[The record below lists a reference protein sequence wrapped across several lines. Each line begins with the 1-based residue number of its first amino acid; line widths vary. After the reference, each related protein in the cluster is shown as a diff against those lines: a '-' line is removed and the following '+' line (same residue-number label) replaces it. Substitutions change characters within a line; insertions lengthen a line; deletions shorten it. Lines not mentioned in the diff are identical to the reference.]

1 MLISGSN
8 CRCYVIYSVSIPRH
22 FVFNTYWKRYVHC
35 VKSHTLRIFSRI
47 HGHAYIGISEQD
59 ILTFLISVN
68 LYSQMQCTEIFQFL
82 NVIYLFTGMRKKTNT
97 ICCTSDLKCKE
108 PIAKQTECNKLKYP
122 DDVYLHV
129 FSTKYQN
136 INLVLRWQESPEVVM
151 TPYAIGIGWHKPPGI
166 SCHIGANILICI
178 PQSHVIYVCYKIS
191 ACEN

>member
-82 NVIYLFTGMRKKTNT
+82 NVIYLFTGMRKKTIRFVVRQIWNVKNQLRSKQNAINKNIRT
-97 ICCTSDLKCKE
+97 TS
-108 PIAKQTECNKLKYP
+108 TYM
-122 DDVYLHV
+122 
-129 FSTKYQN
+129 FSRRKYQN